1 MAAQNPGGWGNLMFD
16 QIMTNTYYNNTMAEW
31 GKALLI
37 VLAALVVGKILYWIS
52 KNLMSKLTRKTET
65 KFDDIIL
72 DLVEEP
78 IVFGFTAAGMWFGLH
93 TLNLSERAQGWVGNG
108 FQFIIVLAIT
118 WLAARL
124 LNSIFT
130 FYLTP
135 LAEASENDLDD
146 QVLPII
152 RKGTGLTIWS
162 VGIIVALN
170 NAGYD
175 VGAVLAGL
183 GIGGLALAMAAKD
196 TVSNFFGGVTIFT
209 DQPFKLN
216 DRVRV
221 SGFDGTIEEIGLR
234 STRMRTLAGTLV
246 TIPNSAF
253 SDSSVENVSVE
264 PSRKVSLNLGLTYDT
279 SPESMELGM
288 SILRKIAA
296 DNDSLEEKIV
306 VSFNA
311 FGDFAMNIL
320 FIYYIKK
327 EADIMQTQTDVNME
341 VLRRFNAEGLEFA
354 FPTQT
359 LYTITQATD

>member
-1 MAAQNPGGWGNLMFD
+1 MFEE
-16 QIMTNTYYNNTMAEW
+16 ILTKTYYNNTIGAW

-37 VLAALVVGKILYWIS
+37 VVAAMVIGKILYWIS
-52 KNLMSKLTRKTET
+52 KNLLSKLTAKTET
-65 KFDDIIL
+65 RIDDIIL
-72 DLVEEP
+72 DLIEEP
-78 IVFGFTAAGMWFGLH
+78 IVFGFTAAGMWFGLNSL
-93 TLNLSERAQGWVGNG
+93 TLGERAQGWIGNG
-108 FQFIIVLAIT
+108 FQFVIVLAIT
-118 WLAARL
+118 WLIARL
-124 LNSIFT
+124 LNSVFT
-130 FYLTP
+130 FYLAP

-146 QVLPII
+146 QILPIV
-152 RKGTGLTIWS
+152 RKGTSLIIWS

-196 TVSNFFGGVTIFT
+196 TVSNFFGGVTIFV
-209 DQPFKLN
+209 DQPFKLG

-221 SGFDGTIEEIGLR
+221 SGFDGTIEEIGIR

-246 TIPNSAF
+246 TIPNSVF
-253 SDSSVENVSVE
+253 SESSVENISEE
-264 PSRKVSLNLGLTYDT
+264 PTRKVSLNLGLTYDT
-279 SPESMELGM
+279 SPESMKQAI
-288 SILRKIAA
+288 STLREIAS
-296 DNDSLEEKIV
+296 DNDHLEEKIV

-327 EADIMQTQTDVNME
+327 SADIMETQTEINME
-341 VLRRFNAEGLEFA
+341 VLSRFNAAGLEFA

-359 LYTITQATD
+359 LYTINQDSA

>member
-1 MAAQNPGGWGNLMFD
+1 MFD
-16 QIMTNTYYNNTMAEW
+16 QILTKTYYNNTIADW

-37 VLAALVVGKILYWIS
+37 VVAALVIGKILYWIS
-52 KNLMSKLTRKTET
+52 KTVLGKLTSKTKT
-65 KFDDIIL
+65 KIDDIIL
-72 DLVEEP
+72 DLIEEP
-78 IVFGFTAAGMWFGLH
+78 IVFGFTAAGMWFGLQ
-93 TLNLSERAQGWVGNG
+93 TLTLGERAQGWIGNG
-108 FQFIIVLAIT
+108 FQFIIVLSIT
-118 WLAARL
+118 WLVARL
-124 LNSIFT
+124 LNSVFT
-130 FYLTP
+130 FYLAP

-146 QVLPII
+146 QVLPIVQ
-152 RKGTGLTIWS
+152 KGTSLTIWS

-196 TVSNFFGGVTIFT
+196 TVSNFFGGVTIFV

-221 SGFDGTIEEIGLR
+221 AGFDGTIAEIGIR

-246 TIPNSAF
+246 TIPNSVF
-253 SDSSVENVSVE
+253 SGSSVENVSEE

-279 SPESMELGM
+279 TPESMEQAM
-288 SILRKIAA
+288 SALREIAA
-296 DNDSLEEKIV
+296 ANDHLEEKIV

-320 FIYYIKK
+320 LIYYIKK
-327 EADIMQTQTDVNME
+327 DADIMETQTEVNME
-341 VLRRFNAEGLEFA
+341 VLSRFNAAKLDFA

-359 LYTITQATD
+359 LYTIGQENS

>member
-1 MAAQNPGGWGNLMFD
+1 MFEE
-16 QIMTNTYYNNTMAEW
+16 ILTKTYYNNTIGEW

-37 VLAALVVGKILYWIS
+37 VVAALVIGKILYWIS
-52 KNLMSKLTRKTET
+52 KNLLTKLTAKTET
-65 KFDDIIL
+65 RIDDIIL
-72 DLVEEP
+72 DLIEEP
-78 IVFGFTAAGMWFGLH
+78 IVFGFTVAGMWFGLQ
-93 TLNLSERAQGWVGNG
+93 TLNVGERAQGWIGNG
-108 FQFIIVLAIT
+108 FQFVIVLAVT
-118 WLAARL
+118 WLIARL
-124 LNSIFT
+124 LNSVFT
-130 FYLTP
+130 FYLAP

-146 QVLPII
+146 QILPIV
-152 RKGTGLTIWS
+152 RKGTSLIIWS

-196 TVSNFFGGVTIFT
+196 TVSNFFGGVTIFV

-221 SGFDGTIEEIGLR
+221 SGFDGTIEEIGIR

-246 TIPNSAF
+246 TIPNSVF
-253 SDSSVENVSVE
+253 SESSVENISEE
-264 PSRKVSLNLGLTYDT
+264 PTRKVSLNLGLTYDT
-279 SPESMELGM
+279 TPESMQQAM
-288 SILRKIAA
+288 SILREIAS
-296 DNDSLEEKIV
+296 DSDHLEEKIV

-327 EADIMQTQTDVNME
+327 DADIMETQTEINME
-341 VLRRFNAEGLEFA
+341 VLGRFNAAGLEFA

-359 LYTITQATD
+359 LYTINQKDA